1 MYALYIFIPQS
12 LWWQG
17 MGKLKL
23 SHAVNMC
30 GPYDYIN
37 SDIVIEN
44 ETKGIDVDAKS
55 LKIFNFLIK
64 MKGTE

>member
-1 MYALYIFIPQS
+1 
-12 LWWQG
+12 

-23 SHAVNMC
+23 SHAVSMC

-44 ETKGIDVDAKS
+44 EIKGIDVDAKS
-55 LKIFNFLIK
+55 LKNKKMLIK
-64 MKGTE
+64 IKGTE

>member
-1 MYALYIFIPQS
+1 MYALYIFILQS
-12 LWWQG
+12 LRWQG

-23 SHAVNMC
+23 FHDVSMC

-37 SDIVIEN
+37 SDIVFEN

-55 LKIFNFLIK
+55 LKN
-64 MKGTE
+64 